1 MPPWIIPELAPEAPE
16 ATSFF
21 SNIKV
26 LRPRI
31 AASRAIPVP
40 FTPPPI
46 TITSNSAGAVIFCC
60 SLQQG
65 VEKLLRSPP
74 ASLRS
79 PWRAHVPP
87 CTLRAPGPTPPRI
100 WACSR
105 RFSTPCRRWDS
116 VQGRKKKPSA
126 SRSPHEPSAS
136 AYLPMAPPSHCFALD
151 GASNRLQPGCQGQK
165 MRTRRACALLK
176 IESQTFLS
184 EREDGSSSREDCRL

>member
-74 ASLRS
+74 ALLRS
-79 PWRAHVPP
+79 PWRAHVLPR
-87 CTLRAPGPTPPRI
+87 TLRAPGPTAPRI

-105 RFSTPCRRWDS
+105 RFSTPCWAGRVFRPAGAGDARVFGPQLAADRRPRARVYRTGDS
-116 VQGRKKKPSA
+116 RPGAKEK
-126 SRSPHEPSAS
+126 
-136 AYLPMAPPSHCFALD
+136 LD
-151 GASNRLQPGCQGQK
+151 RAFLQC
-165 MRTRRACALLK
+165 
-176 IESQTFLS
+176 
-184 EREDGSSSREDCRL
+184 